1 MKKTLS
7 LLAITLSSVLISSI
21 FIHSSSLAAIYQWQ
35 DESGVTHYSDD
46 GNQSSTVKAK
56 RLKTLPPAMDKVQLP
71 QPVSLTPKPKE
82 FTATITATKIE
93 LTKPQDQQ
101 TIRNN
106 IGKLTIMTSL
116 SKPIKATEKIRL
128 LINGAIKKQQ
138 QSPAFTLFSV
148 PLGEHKLQLQLI
160 SQSGKIL
167 ASSKLITIYMH
178 RFKAK

>member
-82 FTATITATKIE
+82 FTATKIE

-106 IGKLTIMTSL
+106 IGKLTIMASL

>member
-82 FTATITATKIE
+82 FTATKIE

-106 IGKLTIMTSL
+106 IGKLTIMASL

-128 LINGAIKKQQ
+128 LINSAIKKQQ